1 MCHNAYRSY
10 HFSKYKPSYTTF
22 LVTLCLMLVFAMT
35 ISDEVKASESPSSY
49 SSTTTHEETSPAPLD
64 AARQRSLALLSEGNK
79 QTIGLPDINSKV
91 AFIAYRPDGQ
101 LIVIKDNNTVYL
113 LDPKSKQIIHQKRY
127 QQAINQF
134 AVNSDR
140 TLLALGLSGGS
151 IRLIDTGSWK
161 ETATIQ
167 KQDRVEE
174 VTALAFNHDSS
185 VLAIGQ
191 KMDSFRYYRVALWNT
206 AAGEVITTAR
216 VGSRVGTMAFKKDN
230 RVLAL
235 GLDRWEAE
243 GMWDMVMYGSTI
255 ELWDTREPEADL
267 RSEYVM
273 ILGVKKILLTPD
285 GQDLLVGVSDLSD
298 YGSPD
303 NDFSG
308 EVARWAL
315 NGGKLQRR
323 LLSNE
328 YKGLVR
334 DMDYSPNKQFIAVA
348 YSDQNIRLLISHTL
362 QELFS
367 FNIGTDI
374 RSIAYSPDG
383 NYIAI
388 NDEKGSVAIWDVP
401 SFD

>member
-10 HFSKYKPSYTTF
+10 RFSKYKPSYTTF
-22 LVTLCLMLVFAMT
+22 LVTLCLMLAFAMT
-35 ISDEVKASESPSSY
+35 TTDEVKASESLSNYPSIN
-49 SSTTTHEETSPAPLD
+49 THGETSHSPLD
-64 AARQRSLALLSEGNK
+64 AVLKRSLALLSEGNK
-79 QTIGLPDINSKV
+79 QTIELPDINSNV
-91 AFIAYRPDGQ
+91 AFIAYRPDGK
-101 LIVIKDNNTVYL
+101 LIVIKDNNIVYL
-113 LDPKSKQIIHQKRY
+113 LDPRSKKIIHQKRY

-167 KQDRVEE
+167 KQDHVEE

-191 KMDSFRYYRVALWNT
+191 KMDFFRYYRVALWNT
-206 AAGEVITTAR
+206 AAGEAITTAR
-216 VGSRVGTMAFKKDN
+216 VGSRVETMAFQKDN
-230 RVLAL
+230 RFLAL

-243 GMWDMVMYGSTI
+243 GMWDMVTHGSTI
-255 ELWDTREPEADL
+255 ELWDTREPEANL
-267 RSEYVM
+267 KSEYVM
-273 ILGVKKILLTPD
+273 TLGVKKILVTPD
-285 GQDLLVGVSDLSD
+285 GQDMIVGVRDL
-298 YGSPD
+298 PD
-303 NDFSG
+303 SDFSS
-308 EVARWAL
+308 EIARWAL
-315 NGGKLQRR
+315 NGENLQRK

-328 YKGLVR
+328 YKGLIR
-334 DMDYSPNKQFIAVA
+334 DMHYSPNKQFIAVA

-374 RSIAYSPDG
+374 RSLAYSPDG
-383 NYIAI
+383 NHIAI
-388 NDEKGSVAIWDVP
+388 NGEKGSVAIWDVP